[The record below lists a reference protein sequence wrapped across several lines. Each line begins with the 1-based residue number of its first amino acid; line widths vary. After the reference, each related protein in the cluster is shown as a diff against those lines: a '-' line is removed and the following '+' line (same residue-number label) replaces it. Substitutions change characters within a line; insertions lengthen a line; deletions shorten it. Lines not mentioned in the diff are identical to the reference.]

1 MQSTPIRDWIPEFPG
16 LHKLIIPKEDKKEK
30 KITDLNFRKVS

>member
-16 LHKLIIPKEDKKEK
+16 LHKLIIPKEHKKKNITDKFLK
-30 KITDLNFRKVS
+30 KIL